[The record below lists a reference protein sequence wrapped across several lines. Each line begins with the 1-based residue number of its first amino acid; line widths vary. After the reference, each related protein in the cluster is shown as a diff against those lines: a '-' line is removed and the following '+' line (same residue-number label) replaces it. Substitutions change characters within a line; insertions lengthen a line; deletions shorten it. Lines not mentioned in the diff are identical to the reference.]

1 MQTAALHHFC
11 GLHAP
16 SARSDS
22 TISDGI
28 FSERGCEQKMGCNRP
43 SRLYRIHR
51 ENSASYSLKKRHICI
66 YIRDRF
72 FVHTYLWIHW
82 GSADGGKRGCT
93 PLPSFAGNASARL
106 RRPRQNSPIPPRRLV
121 CAAALPPSPY
131 TKKGGALAAA
141 ARLKMSDFVNKK
153 SPSARGV
160 GETVT
165 LRARGMGASCILV
178 YSSHFLLYII
188 SYEKEKFRSQMLN

>member
-1 MQTAALHHFC
+1 MNKGCEQK
-11 GLHAP
+11 
-16 SARSDS
+16 ARAK
-22 TISDGI
+22 GVNKGC
-28 FSERGCEQKMGCNRP
+28 ERGCEQKMGCNRP

-82 GSADGGKRGCT
+82 GSADGGKRGWH
-93 PLPSFAGNASARL
+93 PPSLFCRKRL

-131 TKKGGALAAA
+131 TKKEEKREPPRALRRAILSIKK
-141 ARLKMSDFVNKK
+141 AR
-153 SPSARGV
+153 ARGV
-160 GETVT
+160 WRIP
-165 LRARGMGASCILV
+165 LRCARRVWEQVVS
-178 YSSHFLLYII
+178 
-188 SYEKEKFRSQMLN
+188 